1 MNLHLKLVV
10 AQRLILIE
18 QEPKIILM
26 KKTWSKLHTTLKIGL
41 IVFVLGVAPLL
52 LIMAL
57 DALGFVDAGNAIG
70 PGILAMLSF
79 YISIVLIIIGGILT
93 YLKRKEKKID
103 RIKNQVVQHIIIA
116 QFTLL
121 FPKIYMGFL
130 VGLYL
135 LNLMLN
141 LATAHL

>member
-1 MNLHLKLVV
+1 
-10 AQRLILIE
+10 
-18 QEPKIILM
+18 M

-103 RIKNQVVQHIIIA
+103 RIKN
-116 QFTLL
+116 
-121 FPKIYMGFL
+121 
-130 VGLYL
+130 
-135 LNLMLN
+135 
-141 LATAHL
+141 